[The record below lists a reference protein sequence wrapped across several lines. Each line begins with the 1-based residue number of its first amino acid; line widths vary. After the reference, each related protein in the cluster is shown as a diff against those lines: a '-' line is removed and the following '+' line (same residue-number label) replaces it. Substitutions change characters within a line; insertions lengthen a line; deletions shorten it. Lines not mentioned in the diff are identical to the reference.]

1 MKTQFQIVMSDQLAS
16 QESSRASRPRF
27 IRRLQLF
34 FGGLLLAAIAIG
46 MLIFAFVL
54 GFVIVSVLWVA
65 LSVAIVALI
74 LRGTFR
80 QVNK

>member
-1 MKTQFQIVMSDQLAS
+1 MKTQFQIVMSDRPAS
-16 QESSRASRPRF
+16 QEPSRASRPRI

-34 FGGLLLAAIAIG
+34 FSGLLFAAIAIG

-65 LSVAIVALI
+65 LSVVMVALI
-74 LRGTFR
+74 LMGTFR